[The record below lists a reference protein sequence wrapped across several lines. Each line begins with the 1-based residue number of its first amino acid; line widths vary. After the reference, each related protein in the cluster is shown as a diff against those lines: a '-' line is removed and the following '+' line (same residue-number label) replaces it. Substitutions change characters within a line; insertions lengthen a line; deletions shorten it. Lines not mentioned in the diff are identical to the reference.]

1 VKRDPFFVGVFF
13 GHAAFT
19 VDAESRLENVKS
31 FTAAECRA
39 ALKLTDLQKAVRL
52 ALERRLKRLKEAP

>member
-1 VKRDPFFVGVFF
+1 MKNPFFASRYF
-13 GHAAFT
+13 GHDSFY
-19 VDAESRLENVKS
+19 VDAESRLDKVKS

-52 ALERRLKRLKEAP
+52 AIERRLKRLKETA